1 MNIFM
6 NTLNLAQK
14 GHFEVTFAR
23 RECQNGKSCMQNAFV
38 AGRHRTYFTKLKTM
52 FMLSCSVKKTSFGD
66 YLYSK
71 SFTGSP
77 EKPGRAKQLVP
88 VLLTHT
94 TLSNTLSTGG
104 APALVR
110 AAHLGPNHGQR
121 VAAPR
126 SAALGTAADTAAGTV
141 AQLLVVKPMA
151 WRSLGSTRHAI
162 PSRKRSHAAAPPR

>member
-1 MNIFM
+1 MC
-6 NTLNLAQK
+6 LSQ
-14 GHFEVTFAR
+14 HD
-23 RECQNGKSCMQNAFV
+23 V
-38 AGRHRTYFTKLKTM
+38 AG
-52 FMLSCSVKKTSFGD
+52 
-66 YLYSK
+66 
-71 SFTGSP
+71 
-77 EKPGRAKQLVP
+77 
-88 VLLTHT
+88 
-94 TLSNTLSTGG
+94 TLSTGG
-104 APALVR
+104 TPAHVR